1 MKILE
6 LTLTAFGPFSGQ
18 TFDLSAGNPGLH
30 VVFGPN
36 AAGKSSALRALH
48 AALYGIPG
56 QTNDAFLHPYN
67 ALRIGGRLR
76 HSSGTEI
83 AFVRRKGSKNTLLE
97 PDGTRLDDRAL
108 DRFLGGETSRTFET
122 FWGIDHA
129 RLVQGGRD
137 ILEGRGDLGESL
149 FAAGSGVSHLRKI
162 RSTLEDEASALYVP
176 RGHQRTVNQSIGK
189 LRELRTA
196 LRKATISADEW
207 AHREQASRDA
217 TEVVV
222 RLSQQR
228 QDLVRERSRIDRLK
242 RVLPMFAE
250 RKELQERIVALKK
263 DAVLLAED
271 FPKQR
276 QEAEAALRAAR
287 QNLERASKDLHE
299 QVVLVERLGQ
309 TPPLVAESEAINQLH
324 VDLGTYRKALS
335 DRPRFIG
342 QRYEQRSLAKRLLA
356 EWRPELEIE
365 ESAALRVFVG
375 RRARI
380 QKLAAE
386 RQRLDERLAS
396 ALRDGA
402 KAAEHEAALKC
413 EVSQLPATR
422 DDERLVVAIN
432 DARRGGD
439 TEDERDKTAQ
449 MVKRLTT
456 QRDAGLEKLGF
467 AAATTDRLAKFR
479 VPSAAVIAQFETR
492 DKEIWNAARATKAER
507 QRLDKEIQRLNTMIE
522 TLHTK
527 KAVPTDE
534 DLSAARSRR
543 DDAFELLR
551 EHWEKGR
558 DVTEKT
564 RALLGKGKLIDLY
577 PRVVRDAD
585 EVADRLRGEAEHV
598 AKLAQ
603 HLENRKRLWTEVED
617 GETSKRRQQETV
629 TAIESEWRAVWKSVL
644 GTPPSIAD
652 AGEWRTDFERLLER
666 SEALNEARERLT
678 LLDARIEKQ
687 VKNVRAAMTALESDT
702 RPPAGLAATLAA
714 AEKLWQRIQKE
725 NHAQSEHARRMNE
738 NVQEAIDAE
747 KATRAAQAD
756 IDEWQRLW
764 TEATRGLLSGDV
776 VPPDDALA
784 ALDAIEK
791 VRGALDTAAGYDA
804 RIAGIDRD
812 AEWFRGNVHAL
823 ASRLG
828 ETLEQEED
836 SWVNSV
842 HDRLALALQEEERRH
857 QAGERQASLQ
867 SDIARYGETVQEAE
881 RALAMLRDE
890 ARCGPD
896 ADLAVV
902 EQRSTELRACRKE
915 LDRVERDLVRSGD
928 GASIVELEAEAVG
941 VDRDT
946 MNARAGEIS
955 ALLVEMEQ
963 SLTAAHE
970 AQATT
975 RAELS
980 QLDGPSAAS
989 EKAEEIQAT
998 LAKLREDV
1006 VRYARLRVAS
1016 TLLARRIDDYRRRNQ
1031 APLLLRAGALF
1042 REMTLRRF
1050 ERLEADMDDDRPI
1063 LTGVRTDG
1071 KRVPAHGMSEGTRD
1085 QLFLALRLAAVETSC
1100 ATNEPLPFIVDD
1112 VLVQFDDERTAA
1124 GLRVLADVAARTQI
1138 VLFTHHRHVRASAE
1152 VMNSPSEVIVHE
1164 F

>member
-18 TFDLSAGNPGLH
+18 TFDLSAGDPGLH

-36 AAGKSSALRALH
+36 EAGKSSALRALH

-56 QTNDAFLHPYN
+56 QTHDAFLHPYT

-83 AFVRRKGSKNTLLE
+83 AFVRRKGSKNTLLA
-97 PDGTRLDDRAL
+97 PDGTHLNDRAL

-162 RSTLEDEASALYVP
+162 RSTLEDEASVLYVP
-176 RGHQRTVNQSIGK
+176 RGHQRTVNQSVSK

-196 LRKATISADEW
+196 LREATISADEW

-217 TEVVV
+217 TEAVA
-222 RLSQQR
+222 RLSQQK
-228 QDLVRERSRIDRLK
+228 QELVRERSRIDRLK
-242 RVLPMFAE
+242 RVLPMLAE
-250 RKELQERIVALKK
+250 RKELQERIVALK
-263 DAVLLAED
+263 DAVLLSED

-287 QNLERASKDLHE
+287 QNLERASKELHE

-309 TPPLVAESEAINQLH
+309 TPPLVAESEDINQLH
-324 VDLGTYRKALS
+324 VNLGTYRKALS
-335 DRPRFIG
+335 DRPRLIG

-386 RQRLDERLAS
+386 RERLDERLA
-396 ALRDGA
+396 AAIRDGA
-402 KAAEHEAALKC
+402 KAAEHEAVLKR

-422 DDERLVVAIN
+422 DDERLVVAITE
-432 DARRGGD
+432 ARRGGD

-449 MVKRLTT
+449 LVKRLSTK
-456 QRDAGLEKLGF
+456 RDAGLEKLGF
-467 AAATTDRLAKFR
+467 AAATADRLTKFR
-479 VPSAAVIAQFETR
+479 VPSAAVISQFETR
-492 DKEIWNAARATKAER
+492 DKEVRDADRATKAER
-507 QRLDKEIQRLNTMIE
+507 QRLDKEIQRLDAMIE

-543 DDAFELLR
+543 DAAFELLR
-551 EHWEKGR
+551 GHWEKGH

-564 RALLGKGKLIDLY
+564 RALLGQGKLIDLY

-585 EVADRLRGEAEHV
+585 EVADRLRGESEHV

-603 HLENRKRLWTEVED
+603 DLENRKRLSTAVAD
-617 GETSKRRQQETV
+617 GETSERRQQETL
-629 TAIESEWRAVWKSVL
+629 TAIESEWRAVWRPVL

-652 AGEWRTDFERLLER
+652 AREWRTDFERSLEQ
-666 SEALNEARERLT
+666 SEALNEARDRLT
-678 LLDARIEKQ
+678 LLDARIEKRI
-687 VKNVRAAMTALESDT
+687 KNVRAAMTALESDT
-702 RPPAGLAATLAA
+702 RPPPGLAATLAA
-714 AEKLWQRIQKE
+714 AEKLWQRIQTE
-725 NHAQSEHARRMNE
+725 NHARSEHARRMTE

-747 KATRAAQAD
+747 KAKRSAQAD
-756 IDEWQRLW
+756 VDEWQRLW

-804 RIAGIDRD
+804 RIKGIDRD
-812 AEWFRGNVHAL
+812 AEWFRDNVHAL

-828 ETLEQEED
+828 ETVEQEED
-836 SWVNSV
+836 SWVPSV

-857 QAGERQASLQ
+857 QAGERQVSLQ
-867 SDIARYGETVQEAE
+867 SDIARYGQTVQEAE
-881 RALAMLRDE
+881 LALAMLRDE

-928 GASIVELEAEAVG
+928 GASVVELEAEATG

-946 MNARAGEIS
+946 MDARAGEIN
-955 ALLVEMEQ
+955 ALLVEIEQ
-963 SLTAAHE
+963 SLAVEHE

-975 RAELS
+975 RAKLS

-1016 TLLARRIDDYRRRNQ
+1016 TLLTRRIDDYRRRNQ

-1042 REMTLRRF
+1042 REMTVRRF
-1050 ERLEADMDDDRPI
+1050 DRLEADMDDDRPI

-1138 VLFTHHRHVRASAE
+1138 VLFTHHRHVRVSAE
-1152 VMNSPSEVIVHE
+1152 AMTSPTGVIVHNL
-1164 F
+1164 